1 MGPTNFFQTRPV
13 SPLTILGCLNWVKG
27 LEGTMRQG
35 ENPRRRGKS
44 IVGLLTTVMCLLR
57 IGVCAALKRSE
68 HDSVAVLLNQDG
80 AGTRAHQF
88 ASIICRITVENIQLA
103 NGTTHEIT
111 LCIPI
116 HRGKEEDHLLI
127 IDLQES
133 FLVSNRRLLVE
144 GRLIVQVSNIIVH
157 GADHHIEMT
166 EKSRLRVLN
175 AQEAADHYVRD
186 TNQHPSLRGRSLRAK
201 ASVPPTQGNKTIAI
215 VRISAPGSPNR
226 FPKSRLEKVWFG
238 ADRSFQTQ
246 MTACSF
252 GQLNWRSAGVHD
264 VRLVQN
270 VSTFASREEMQ
281 LTVERQLR
289 NQTGRS
295 MTDLADKVVFCYPKN
310 SPGEWLASAS
320 LHGWRAMFNDGW
332 CGSLSAAM
340 HEIGHT
346 VGLLHS
352 GKSDTENWEYSD
364 TTGYMGYSILSSNTP
379 HKCFNG
385 YNHWQL
391 GWYPGRR
398 RTLEI
403 KPVTIR
409 LAAFVDYKI
418 TAPNEPV
425 LVKVANNLYLQFNRA
440 KSFNSETPMYPDR
453 VTITR
458 MRLDG
463 RSENMAGL
471 AKGESFT
478 TKANT
483 TIKACSALSGKA
495 GQDIMIVSIAG
506 APCP

>member
-1 MGPTNFFQTRPV
+1 
-13 SPLTILGCLNWVKG
+13 
-27 LEGTMRQG
+27 MRHG
-35 ENPRRRGKS
+35 VYPRRRGSS
-44 IVGLLTTVMCLLR
+44 IAGVLTIVIHLLR
-57 IGVCAALKRSE
+57 VGVCTALKRSE
-68 HDSVAVLLNQDG
+68 HDSVAALLNQDG
-80 AGTRAHQF
+80 AGTGGHQV
-88 ASIICRITVENIQLA
+88 ASIICRITVESMHLA
-103 NGTTHEIT
+103 NGTTHELA
-111 LCIPI
+111 LCITT
-116 HRGKEEDHLLI
+116 HMGEEEDHFLP

-144 GRLIVQVSNIIVH
+144 GRLFVQISDITVYGS
-157 GADHHIEMT
+157 DHRIEIA
-166 EKSRLRVLN
+166 EKSLLRVLST
-175 AQEAADHYVRD
+175 QEVAGRYVRG
-186 TNQHPSLRGRSLRAK
+186 TKRGRRLPTKAE
-201 ASVPPTQGNKTIAI
+201 ASVPPTEGNKTIAI

-226 FPKSRLEKVWFG
+226 FPKARLEKVWFG
-238 ADRSFQTQ
+238 SDRSFQTQ

-281 LTVERQLR
+281 LAVERQLR
-289 NQTGRS
+289 NQTGGS
-295 MTDLADKVVFCYPKN
+295 MTELADKVVFCYPKN

-398 RTLEI
+398 RALAI
-403 KPVTIR
+403 RPKVIR
-409 LAAFVDYKI
+409 LTAFVDYEI
-418 TAPNEPV
+418 AARNEPV
-425 LVKVANNLYLQFNRA
+425 LVKVANNLFLQYNRA
-440 KSFNSETPMYPDR
+440 KAFNSETPMYPDR
-453 VTITR
+453 VTVTR

-471 AKGESFT
+471 ATGESFT

-483 TIKACSALSGKA
+483 TIKACSAVSGKS
-495 GQDIMIVSIAG
+495 GQDIAIVSIAG

>member
-1 MGPTNFFQTRPV
+1 
-13 SPLTILGCLNWVKG
+13 
-27 LEGTMRQG
+27 MRHG
-35 ENPRRRGKS
+35 VYPHRRGMS
-44 IVGLLTTVMCLLR
+44 IVGVLTIGMYLLR
-57 IGVCAALKRSE
+57 GGACTALKRSE
-68 HDSVAVLLNQDG
+68 HDSVAALLNQDG
-80 AGTRAHQF
+80 AGTRAHHV
-88 ASIICRITVENIQLA
+88 ASIICRITVENTQLA
-103 NGTTHEIT
+103 NGTTHELT
-111 LCIPI
+111 LCITI
-116 HRGKEEDHLLI
+116 HKGVEEDHILP

-133 FLVSNRRLLVE
+133 FLVSNRRVLVE
-144 GRLIVQVSNIIVH
+144 GRLFVQISDITVH
-157 GADHHIEMT
+157 GSGHHIEMT
-166 EKSRLRVLN
+166 DKSALRVLST
-175 AQEAADHYVRD
+175 QDVADHYARG
-186 TNQHPSLRGRSLRAK
+186 TIRGRRLPTK
-201 ASVPPTQGNKTIAI
+201 AEVTVPPTEGNKTIAI

-226 FPKSRLEKVWFG
+226 FPKARLEKVWFG
-238 ADRSFQTQ
+238 SDRSFQTQ
-246 MTACSF
+246 MSACSF

-264 VRLVQN
+264 VRLLQN

-281 LTVERQLR
+281 FAVEQQLR
-289 NQTGRS
+289 NQTGGS
-295 MTDLADKVVFCYPKN
+295 MTELADKVVFCYPKN

-352 GKSDTENWEYSD
+352 GKSDTEKWEYSD

-398 RTLEI
+398 RTLAI
-403 KPVTIR
+403 RPTVIR
-409 LAAFVDYKI
+409 LTAFVDYEI
-418 TAPNEPV
+418 AARNEPV
-425 LVKVANNLYLQFNRA
+425 LVKVANNLFLQYNRA

-453 VTITR
+453 VTVTR

-483 TIKACSALSGKA
+483 TIKACSAVSGRS